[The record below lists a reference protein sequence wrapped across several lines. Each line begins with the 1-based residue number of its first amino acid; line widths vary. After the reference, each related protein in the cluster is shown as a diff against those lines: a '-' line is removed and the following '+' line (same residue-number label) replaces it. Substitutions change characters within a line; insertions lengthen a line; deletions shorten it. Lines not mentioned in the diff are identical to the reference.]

1 VKPNDMLANVWASPA
16 VFKADGPND
25 VGACNR
31 NRNRDSKICWGK
43 LLLWRRVIHIHDDA
57 FLLSA
62 FPRS

>member
-1 VKPNDMLANVWASPA
+1 MLANVWASLA

-43 LLLWRRVIHIHDDA
+43 LLWRRVFGIHDDA
-57 FLLSA
+57 LLSA